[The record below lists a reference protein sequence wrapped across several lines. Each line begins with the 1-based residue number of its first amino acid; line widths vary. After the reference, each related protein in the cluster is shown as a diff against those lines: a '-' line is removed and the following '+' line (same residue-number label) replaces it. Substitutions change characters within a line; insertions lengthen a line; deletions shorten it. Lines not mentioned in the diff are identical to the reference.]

1 MATVSDHSRPLR
13 ILTIDGGGLQA
24 KSTLLILDELLN
36 AIAKDNGVRKLR
48 PCDVF
53 DVIAGIG
60 TGGWLALLLGRFHMD
75 ITACMSEW
83 YNITQSAATNPKAEG
98 LRARVLKHYVFE
110 PNRLVDHIN
119 ELANT
124 YMTGDYLFA
133 SEKTVRTRH
142 VFVAALRSDRQG
154 YNLFRSYP
162 IPLSAKMRHKL
173 LEGPESPEK
182 FKISRAF
189 GVTGAARYIS
199 PPWKERM
206 ARNGMVSHSDT
217 TFPNPHNITELALD
231 EIWGLYG
238 TDEPLGAIVNIG
250 PSFPSNHDC
259 KESTRSFSWGFK
271 LPPKIAPRPK
281 RSTSPVVPDK
291 HPRKKISPDGKKNG
305 KTERTSD
312 VLAVRVNE
320 SIQREP
326 SCLRIPKPSIQRIG
340 TFGSIKGREF
350 EEKLQR
356 DESDVESDIKKKLD
370 NFSEGGSGIYYR
382 LALNQTPRAATGNDS
397 SAPDDSLD
405 AILSYLQ
412 LPQIRTTINEIARR
426 MSETKMSQ
434 TGDGSD
440 EATLRGSPISGVSP
454 DASHENPQ
462 VAPLDI
468 THENTEISSP
478 EVTHISPKS
487 QPFTLTKAPSFTD
500 STPRSDARDSGK
512 SFGSLEN
519 GQVQKACRGQRDESE
534 AYTPTK
540 WASGRNT
547 ALHSDPYRARG
558 LVS

>member
-1 MATVSDHSRPLR
+1 MAPVSDHSRPLR

-48 PCDVF
+48 PCDIF

-83 YNITQSAATNPKAEG
+83 YNITQSTATNPRAEG

-133 SEKTVRTRH
+133 SKETVRTRH

-162 IPLSAKMRHKL
+162 IPISAKMSDKL
-173 LEGPESPEK
+173 LEGPASPEK

-206 ARNGMVSHSDT
+206 ERSGMVPHSDT

-238 TDEPLGAIVNIG
+238 TDEPLEAIVNIG
-250 PSFPSNHDC
+250 PGFPSNHDG

-271 LPPKIAPRPK
+271 LPPKIAPRQK
-281 RSTSPVVPDK
+281 RSTSPVVPDE

-305 KTERTSD
+305 NTERTSD

-320 SIQREP
+320 SIRREP
-326 SCLRIPKPSIQRIG
+326 PCLRIPKPSIQRIG
-340 TFGSIKGREF
+340 TFGSIKWREF

-382 LALNQTPRAATGNDS
+382 LALNRTPRVATGNDS
-397 SAPDDSLD
+397 SASGDSLE

-426 MSETKMSQ
+426 MSETKISQ
-434 TGDGSD
+434 TGDGLD
-440 EATLRGSPISGVSP
+440 EPTLRGSPISGISL
-454 DASHENPQ
+454 DTYNENPQ

-468 THENTEISSP
+468 THENTEISSS
-478 EVTHISPKS
+478 EATNTSPKS
-487 QPFTLTKAPSFTD
+487 QPFTLTKAPSFPD
-500 STPRSDARDSGK
+500 SAPRSDARDSGK

-519 GQVQKACRGQRDESE
+519 CQVQKACRGQRDESE
-534 AYTPTK
+534 AYTPYETGFGTEYGV
-540 WASGRNT
+540 A
-547 ALHSDPYRARG
+547 
-558 LVS
+558 